1 MLRIAKILSKDFTF
15 LRVDLYSS
23 DNKVFF
29 GELTIFPGSGVSKI
43 EPLDFFIELGKPL
56 KLDIK

>member
-1 MLRIAKILSKDFTF
+1 MLQSTSNKI
-15 LRVDLYSS
+15 
-23 DNKVFF
+23 FF

-43 EPLDFFIELGKPL
+43 EPEEFFIELGNPL